1 MQDEAPDYLTVD
13 QVAATLQVAPQ
24 AVRRW
29 IQRGELLA
37 YRLGGQRMGY
47 RIARDELAAFMQRHQ
62 RGPATATDDAPG

>member
-1 MQDEAPDYLTVD
+1 MQDDAPDYLTVD

-29 IQRGELLA
+29 IHAGELLA

-47 RIARDELAAFMQRHQ
+47 RIARDDLTAFMQRHQ
-62 RGPATATDDAPG
+62 RPPSEKDVSH